1 MEFVKETLIVYGR
14 IVTILPLLLFMTIF
28 MGKRSIGELP
38 VFDFLVII
46 TLGSVV
52 GADIADPEIEHIH
65 TATAIIGVALLQ
77 RLISSLTLKYRK
89 VGKALTFEPTIVIM
103 DGVFK
108 VKNMRKIHYS
118 LDNILQMLREKEIFD
133 VSIVKLGIIESNGKI
148 SVHKK
153 TNESPL
159 LRKDIELDN
168 IGEKMPYPVIIEGK
182 IDDQTLT
189 TLGTN
194 KSWLMAQLNEKGIKR
209 TDEVFFAS
217 LTSDLKLH
225 LSPVNQDTPNYLRH

>member
-1 MEFVKETLIVYGR
+1 
-14 IVTILPLLLFMTIF
+14 
-28 MGKRSIGELP
+28 MGKRSIGEVP

-65 TATAIIGVALLQ
+65 TATAIIGIALLQ
-77 RLISSLTLKYRK
+77 RIISKLTLKYRK
-89 VGKALTFEPTIVIM
+89 IGKALTFEPTIVIM

-118 LDNILQMLREKEIFD
+118 LDTILQMLREKEVFD
-133 VSIVKLGIIESNGKI
+133 ISVVKVGIVESNGKI
-148 SVHKK
+148 SVYKE
-153 TNESPL
+153 TNQSPL
-159 LRKDIELDN
+159 LRKDIGLEN
-168 IGEKMPYPVIIEGK
+168 IQEKMPYPVIIEGK

-189 TLGTN
+189 MLGTN
-194 KSWLMAQLNEKGIKR
+194 RSWLMAQLNEKGIEK
-209 TDEVFFAS
+209 TDDIFFAS

-225 LSPVNQDTPNYLRH
+225 LSPVNHDSPNQLSH